1 MHVPAPRSAVLAAL
15 LTPALFA
22 PAAAHA
28 NDGTIVVTG
37 AITDTTCVVEDPG
50 GPTHTKV
57 VQLPK
62 ISKSAL
68 AKDGD
73 EAGRTPF
80 LITLKDCPTSLNNG
94 VKAYFEPGPTTDYVT
109 GDLKAYSIAYN
120 NNPATTQSAI
130 VAAAEAQGVQIRIS
144 NQNGTKIPMG
154 ADAAAQNAQAFDP
167 SRTPRTTTR
176 KRSRYATW
184 RPT

>member
-1 MHVPAPRSAVLAAL
+1 M
-15 LTPALFA
+15 
-22 PAAAHA
+22 
-28 NDGTIVVTG
+28 
-37 AITDTTCVVEDPG
+37 
-50 GPTHTKV
+50 

-120 NNPATTQSAI
+120 NNPLPRRARSSPRPKRK
-130 VAAAEAQGVQIRIS
+130 GVQIRIS

-167 SRTPRTTTR
+167 VTDTANNNK